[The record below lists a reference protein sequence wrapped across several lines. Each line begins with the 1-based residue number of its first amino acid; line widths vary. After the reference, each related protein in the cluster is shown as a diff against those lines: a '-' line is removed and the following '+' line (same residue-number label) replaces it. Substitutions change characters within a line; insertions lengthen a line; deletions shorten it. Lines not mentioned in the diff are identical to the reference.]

1 MKAGSSGS
9 FLFKSMKDRRA
20 GGTASDMK
28 AEGRCQK
35 GTPSSRLPHMHLKQG
50 RQPGL
55 EDRARCGNVV
65 LQELKALFGIQAA

>member
-1 MKAGSSGS
+1 MKAGGSGC

-20 GGTASDMK
+20 GGTASDTE

-35 GTPSSRLPHMHLKQG
+35 GTPSSHLPHVHLRQG

-55 EDRARCGNVV
+55 EGRARCGNAV